1 MHVEQMHAN
10 TDVTHFFLLQQ
21 FFVCQN
27 FHLVVWR
34 SEIIKLKPERP
45 GNPKREHSIK
55 FEIEQ
60 SGRAESIRES
70 CFTDD
75 KPHLKALF
83 QTESK
88 LKLRLRRRIH
98 TRESP
103 LHYTSSSICNAMQ
116 QYSDERRRQPKVNFS
131 TENYFLQEFTVI
143 CGHPH
148 LRL

>member
-1 MHVEQMHAN
+1 M
-10 TDVTHFFLLQQ
+10 
-21 FFVCQN
+21 
-27 FHLVVWR
+27 WR
-34 SEIIKLKPERP
+34 SEIVKLKPERA
-45 GNPKREHSIK
+45 GNLKREHINIK
-55 FEIEQ
+55 FEIER
-60 SGRAESIRES
+60 SGRTESIRES

-116 QYSDERRRQPKVNFS
+116 QSSDERRRQLKLILAQKTTSFRNLRSFADIHIS
-131 TENYFLQEFTVI
+131 TYEAEGTNA
-143 CGHPH
+143 
-148 LRL
+148 